1 MRFLKV
7 SLLLNYVILMGNG
20 TKKLRFRNRGFATA
34 VIHKRNYDVHEYAL
48 KYLIK
53 TYYEKCNTRDWT
65 KTYY

>member
-1 MRFLKV
+1 MEQ
-7 SLLLNYVILMGNG
+7 
-20 TKKLRFRNRGFATA
+20 KKLRFRNRGFAIA
-34 VIHKRNYDVHEYAL
+34 VIHKRNYDFHEYAL